1 MASATQSI
9 RQTEST
15 PSAES
20 IGIQY
25 ENGELKAR
33 RSDVPSLECV
43 YALASLSE
51 GVRQKFIRHTY
62 RSDDVRATPVELRG
76 VIPIISS
83 SDGSTRGAPQRID
96 AKLRQNLDPG
106 SCSESD
112 IVDHSMFDAGYS
124 SCVGMKE
131 SFLASQSIIRI
142 LPLSRCY
149 LSPGQGD
156 ATNSVNANSERKL
169 YPANSACFSA
179 EHSDRRSGIITDCS
193 TEQSTPHIRTPPD
206 HLHGSIEDILGKPY
220 DGSIK
225 AFELRLRGPQRKR
238 VS

>member
-9 RQTEST
+9 RQTKST

-33 RSDVPSLECV
+33 RSDVPSLECI
-43 YALASLSE
+43 YALAALSE
-51 GVRQKFIRHTY
+51 GVRRTLVRHAY
-62 RSDDVRATPVELRG
+62 RSNDVRATPVELRG

-112 IVDHSMFDAGYS
+112 IVDRSVIDAGCS

-142 LPLSRCY
+142 LPLSRYY

-156 ATNSVNANSERKL
+156 ATNSVNANSKGKL
-169 YPANSACFSA
+169 YPANGVSSSA

-193 TEQSTPHIRTPPD
+193 IEQSTAHIKTPSE

-225 AFELRLRGPQRKR
+225 AFESRLRGPQRK
-238 VS
+238 